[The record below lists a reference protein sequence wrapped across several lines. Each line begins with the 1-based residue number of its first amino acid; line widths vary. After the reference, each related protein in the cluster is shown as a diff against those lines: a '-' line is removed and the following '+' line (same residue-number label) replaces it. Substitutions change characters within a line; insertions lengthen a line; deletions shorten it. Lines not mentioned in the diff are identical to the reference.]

1 MAKVSKSHMSV
12 RGFLKLS
19 DFFYILRVRICMWV
33 YFCVYATHVPL
44 SWCITSFIGPANSSS
59 YLNISF
65 CYSPGILAPPPKKNC
80 TPCHEQQI

>member
-1 MAKVSKSHMSV
+1 MAKVSKSHMRV
-12 RGFLKLS
+12 RGFHKLS
-19 DFFYILRVRICMWV
+19 DFFYILRVRICVWV

-65 CYSPGILAPPPKKNC
+65 CYSPGILAAQKKNC